1 MPEHCKNEGRCIDFA
16 FAPSEW
22 RLNGICHLCGCD
34 GDTRSRSCTNERE
47 MWTTDEL
54 IAHEK
59 YAADAEHTKVL
70 KEFLHK
76 ARKKRTHDDDG
87 ICPYDSCVLCEIK
100 DELGEQK

>member
-1 MPEHCKNEGRCIDFA
+1 MTEQQREYIITGDELTKLILATDMPGD
-16 FAPSEW
+16 W
-22 RLNGICHLCGCD
+22 LWLD
-34 GDTRSRSCTNERE
+34 GKIRFRPCTNERE

-59 YAADAEHTKVL
+59 YAADAERTKVL

-76 ARKKRTHDDDG
+76 VRKKRTYDDDG

-100 DELGEQK
+100 NELGEKE